1 MTGFKS
7 AKKEHTFE
15 RSDNMASI
23 VKRGKNYHVRVSWRD
38 KSGVLKQKSKGG
50 FKTKNEARQYAVELE
65 QQLFTG
71 VNIKQK
77 KIPFSEDFANWY
89 EVYKQPTSKH
99 STQQR
104 YEVAIRQ
111 INEYFQDIAIQDIT
125 RHDYQVFL
133 NQYGTNRSKNTV
145 RIMHSMIKAC
155 VSSAMYDEIIRK
167 NFTENIQLVFDPAR
181 TRKID
186 YLSLDELKRLTD
198 LCLNG
203 RQKRYTSRYM
213 ILTAIMTGMRIGEIM
228 ALTWD
233 DIDYQRQTI
242 TVNKTWDYQSGGGF
256 KATKNDSSN
265 RTVNVTQQLLDWLA
279 ELKENNS
286 NMVFENA
293 RGQIPTSAAANNT
306 LRTLLKQAEIK
317 KPSFHFHS
325 LRHTHVA
332 YLLSKGIDIFVIS
345 KRLGHSNLS
354 TTTDTYAYLIHEYQ
368 QTQISEIKKNL
379 ALLAE

>member
-7 AKKEHTFE
+7 TKKEHTFE

-38 KSGVLKQKSKGG
+38 KNGVLKQKSKGG

-77 KIPFSEDFANWY
+77 KIPFSEYFANWY

-145 RIMHSMIKAC
+145 RIMHAMIKAC
-155 VSSAMYDEIIRK
+155 VTQPCTTRSSEK
-167 NFTENIQLVFDPAR
+167 TSL
-181 TRKID
+181 KISNS
-186 YLSLDELKRLTD
+186 YSILQELER
-198 LCLNG
+198 
-203 RQKRYTSRYM
+203 
-213 ILTAIMTGMRIGEIM
+213 
-228 ALTWD
+228 
-233 DIDYQRQTI
+233 
-242 TVNKTWDYQSGGGF
+242 
-256 KATKNDSSN
+256 
-265 RTVNVTQQLLDWLA
+265 
-279 ELKENNS
+279 
-286 NMVFENA
+286 
-293 RGQIPTSAAANNT
+293 
-306 LRTLLKQAEIK
+306 
-317 KPSFHFHS
+317 
-325 LRHTHVA
+325 
-332 YLLSKGIDIFVIS
+332 
-345 KRLGHSNLS
+345 
-354 TTTDTYAYLIHEYQ
+354 
-368 QTQISEIKKNL
+368 
-379 ALLAE
+379 

>member
-1 MTGFKS
+1 
-7 AKKEHTFE
+7 
-15 RSDNMASI
+15 MASI

-77 KIPFSEDFANWY
+77 KIPFSEYFANWY

-133 NQYGTNRSKNTV
+133 NQYGTNRSKNNV

>member
-1 MTGFKS
+1 MAGFKNTI
-7 AKKEHTFE
+7 KEHTFE

-77 KIPFSEDFANWY
+77 KIPFSEYFANWY

-186 YLSLDELKRLTD
+186 YLSLEELKRLTS
-198 LCLNG
+198 LCLSG

-233 DIDYQRQTI
+233 DINYQRQTI
-242 TVNKTWDYQSGGGF
+242 TVNKTWDYQNGGGF
-256 KATKNDSSN
+256 KSTKNDSSN
-265 RTVNVTQQLLDWLA
+265 RTIYVTQQLLDWLS

-286 NMVFENA
+286 DMVFENA

-306 LRTLLKQAEIK
+306 LRALLKQAEIN

-345 KRLGHSNLS
+345 KRLGHSDLS

-368 QTQISEIKKNL
+368 QTQINEIKKNL
-379 ALLAE
+379 TLLAE

>member
-77 KIPFSEDFANWY
+77 KIPFSEYFANWY

-145 RIMHSMIKAC
+145 RIMHAMIKAC

-186 YLSLDELKRLTD
+186 YLSLEELKRLTS
-198 LCLNG
+198 LCLSG

-233 DIDYQRQTI
+233 DINYQRQTI
-242 TVNKTWDYQSGGGF
+242 TVNKTWDYQNGGGF
-256 KATKNDSSN
+256 KSTKNDSSN
-265 RTVNVTQQLLDWLA
+265 RTIYVTQQLLDWLS

-286 NMVFENA
+286 DMVFENA

-306 LRTLLKQAEIK
+306 LRALLKQAEIN

-345 KRLGHSNLS
+345 KRLGHSDLS

-368 QTQISEIKKNL
+368 QTQINEIKKNL
-379 ALLAE
+379 TLLAE

>member
-1 MTGFKS
+1 
-7 AKKEHTFE
+7 
-15 RSDNMASI
+15 MASI

-38 KSGVLKQKSKGG
+38 KNGTLKQKSKGG

-77 KIPFSEDFANWY
+77 KIPFSEYFANWY
-89 EVYKQPTSKH
+89 EVYKQPTSKY

-111 INEYFQDIAIQDIT
+111 VKNYFQDTAIQDIT

-186 YLSLDELKRLTD
+186 YLSLEELKRLTS
-198 LCLNG
+198 LCLSG

-233 DIDYQRQTI
+233 DINYQRQTI

-306 LRTLLKQAEIK
+306 LRALLKQAKIK

-345 KRLGHSNLS
+345 KRLGHSDLS